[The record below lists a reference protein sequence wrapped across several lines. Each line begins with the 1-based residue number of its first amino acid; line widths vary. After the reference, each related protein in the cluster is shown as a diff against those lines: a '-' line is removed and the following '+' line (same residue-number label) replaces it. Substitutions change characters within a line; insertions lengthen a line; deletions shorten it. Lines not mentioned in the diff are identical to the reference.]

1 MMKKL
6 CMLLCALFLLMPTA
20 AFAAEETLAAQPVYL
35 VEGVIYADGT
45 ASVSSC
51 MTSQAVQW
59 TTQSRKNGESY
70 WVALNDAAGQV
81 LAAQPVNPS
90 FLFPGEPPTETD
102 SYYFQVVFPVEA
114 DAVSVA
120 ILSSDEQPLTVLE
133 QPSGGWPETQE
144 LVSEADLTDVIDITP
159 TEDSDD
165 GDDDFLVTVIMIF
178 LFIILPVG
186 IIVTAVLLI
195 QKCLKKKRSRL

>member
-1 MMKKL
+1 MKKL
-6 CMLLCALFLLMPTA
+6 CILLCALFLLMPTA
-20 AFAAEETLAAQPVYL
+20 ALAAEEALETQPVYL

-59 TTQSRKNGESY
+59 TTQSRKDGESY
-70 WVALNDAAGQV
+70 WIALNDEFGQV

-102 SYYFQVVFPVEA
+102 SYYFQLVFPAET
-114 DAVSVA
+114 DALSVA
-120 ILSSDEQPLTVLE
+120 ILSPDEQPLAVLE
-133 QPSGGWPETQE
+133 QPNGGWPEAQE
-144 LVSEADLTDVIDITP
+144 IVTEADLAEVIDITP

-178 LFIILPVG
+178 LFIIFPVG
-186 IIVTAVLLI
+186 IIVAAVLLI
-195 QKCLKKKRSRL
+195 KKCLKKKRSRS